1 MLKFLVSS
9 LSQQSAS
16 PHGGFFAVASDTS
29 KPLNL
34 SMVLMSYNNI
44 RKGSRFA
51 RFVRSPTRRL
61 TQAPPEERFALKV
74 LILFAPLTISVSD
87 VL

>member
-34 SMVLMSYNNI
+34 SMVLMSCDDMN
-44 RKGSRFA
+44 KF
-51 RFVRSPTRRL
+51 
-61 TQAPPEERFALKV
+61 
-74 LILFAPLTISVSD
+74 LFDCVVIASYIHKFFISVVIASA
-87 VL
+87 